1 MQDKVSSIGGLE
13 HLEGQNGAF
22 SEDEAPSDCPSDCSK
37 CDERFKK
44 QRAKD
49 IKHRLKLCE
58 SGDISKLES
67 IQDKMA
73 EYSLMDIEN
82 YELLKSKKSK
92 PPRPA
97 NKILPSDV
105 LGSDATL

>member
-1 MQDKVSSIGGLE
+1 M
-13 HLEGQNGAF
+13 
-22 SEDEAPSDCPSDCSK
+22 
-37 CDERFKK
+37 
-44 QRAKD
+44 D

-97 NKILPSDV
+97 NKILLSDV